1 MDESNPDV
9 TRIIDTT
16 ANSPRIGGHNALP
29 MGTRLGEF
37 ELLDLIGEGGF
48 GIVYLAHDH
57 SLDRQ
62 VALKE
67 YMPSAFSSRSH
78 DSHVAVISERHRE
91 TFTAGMKSFVNEA
104 RLLAQFDHPSLIKV
118 YRFWE
123 ANGTAYMA
131 MPFIQGLTLKQRL
144 RELGAPPDESWLKS
158 LLTPLLEALEV
169 IHSAQCFHR
178 DIAPDNI
185 LLLSDDQ
192 PLLLDFGAA
201 RRVIGDM
208 TQVLTVILKPGYAP
222 VEQYAEVPGMKQG
235 AWTDIYA
242 LAAVIYYAIRGK
254 TPPPSVGR
262 LMNDDMQ
269 PLAVAAAGRYSES
282 FLRGIDRCLMVKPED
297 RPSDIAAMRA
307 ALGIRRGETLVQSS
321 SDATRIMPRE
331 SVSRSNVTAES
342 RSAIIPAVSIQ
353 GSRRALLGVLGGVV
367 AVAVIGGGWW
377 WSRDKDAP
385 QPERTPL
392 PSTLRPQSPAAITTS
407 APPVVPVAP
416 VPALPEQPLEILN
429 GLFLGRD
436 LEQSVSVAADKSRV
450 KIGRDKLE
458 FRVTSSRAGY
468 LYVLLVG
475 TDRKHLYLLF
485 PNAVDGNNTIPA
497 DREIRLPRKGWSMV
511 AGGPPG
517 TNQFLV
523 LVSANRRDFS
533 ALGPLKV
540 DPFIEIPLSN
550 VRAAINTSGSLADA
564 AGRVVCAQGSECV
577 DTYGAALFTIEEF

>member
-269 PLAVAAAGRYSES
+269 PLAVAAAGHYSES

-377 WSRDKDAP
+377 W
-385 QPERTPL
+385 
-392 PSTLRPQSPAAITTS
+392 
-407 APPVVPVAP
+407 
-416 VPALPEQPLEILN
+416 
-429 GLFLGRD
+429 
-436 LEQSVSVAADKSRV
+436 
-450 KIGRDKLE
+450 
-458 FRVTSSRAGY
+458 
-468 LYVLLVG
+468 
-475 TDRKHLYLLF
+475 
-485 PNAVDGNNTIPA
+485 
-497 DREIRLPRKGWSMV
+497 
-511 AGGPPG
+511 
-517 TNQFLV
+517 
-523 LVSANRRDFS
+523 
-533 ALGPLKV
+533 
-540 DPFIEIPLSN
+540 
-550 VRAAINTSGSLADA
+550 
-564 AGRVVCAQGSECV
+564 
-577 DTYGAALFTIEEF
+577 